1 MPMTTKR
8 DVAADLAAM
17 KDLLLWARTEKIAIG
32 QAQVGDVL
40 VAGVIDRKAEVNSP
54 PLPGIPRRSII
65 EEYAGAAA
73 NLLGLDGPAVPPPET
88 QNEPTIEDDDG

>member
-1 MPMTTKR
+1 MATTKR
-8 DVAADLAAM
+8 DVAADVAAM
-17 KDLLLWARTEKIAIG
+17 KDLLLWARTERISIG

-40 VAGVIDRKAEVNSP
+40 VAGVLDRKGAVEVSAV
-54 PLPGIPRRSII
+54 PGPARRSII

-73 NLLGLDGPAVPPPET
+73 NALGLEGPAVPPPEG